1 MLTQE
6 IIDKFYK
13 DVDSLNIKKKG
24 AVITKAT
31 GFSKSNVSEYLNK
44 VKEPS
49 ENFIAAFYENFGA
62 LLPKSSTEVPGGQ
75 KEDMPSINQVN
86 EDPVEYNTILP
97 LGELKVTLKEYV
109 DLLKETARK
118 AEERER
124 KLLLILEKNV
134 ITIKANSDAILD
146 DLSQVV
152 RMVRADDM
160 AMMDSLD
167 RIEGREPGRTRQ
179 EAGIVERAYEAEDED
194 NGTNDNEHKDGN
206 SGKQKKQG
214 S

>member
-1 MLTQE
+1 M
-6 IIDKFYK
+6 
-13 DVDSLNIKKKG
+13 S
-24 AVITKAT
+24 
-31 GFSKSNVSEYLNK
+31 
-44 VKEPS
+44 
-49 ENFIAAFYENFGA
+49 
-62 LLPKSSTEVPGGQ
+62 
-75 KEDMPSINQVN
+75 
-86 EDPVEYNTILP
+86 
-97 LGELKVTLKEYV
+97 
-109 DLLKETARK
+109 LLKGDIARLK
-118 AEERER
+118 
-124 KLLLILEKNV
+124 
-134 ITIKANSDAILD
+134 TNSKTILD

-152 RMVRADDM
+152 RMVRSDDM